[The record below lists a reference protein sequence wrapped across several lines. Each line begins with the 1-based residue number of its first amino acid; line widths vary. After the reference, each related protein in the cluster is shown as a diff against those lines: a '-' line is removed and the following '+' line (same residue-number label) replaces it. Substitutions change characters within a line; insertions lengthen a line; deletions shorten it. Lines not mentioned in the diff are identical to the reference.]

1 MGTLRKTVVR
11 KELIYSQVFKTDEY
25 LLRILRTGID
35 LFCYIFLVGIG
46 LVHILTLE
54 KKVLSIW
61 VMFIKYSFDMELV
74 IPEHYK
80 HCKLK

>member
-11 KELIYSQVFKTDEY
+11 KKLIYSQVFKTDEY

-54 KKVLSIW
+54 KKVLSIC
-61 VMFIKYSFDMELV
+61 VMFI
-74 IPEHYK
+74 
-80 HCKLK
+80 